1 MNLKNYQ
8 YDGLTKLLNR
18 QAFHDELE
26 KIMRESEEMEEPV
39 TLAFADIDRFLEVN
53 ESVGHK
59 AGDLVLLTVVDDL
72 KGLVEEDAIIAR
84 YGGDEFAI
92 LFPGKERESS
102 FLNLEKVREAVENRR
117 QFNGEHSSFELKIT
131 ISAGIASFPVDAHS
145 VSELLRMADQ
155 AMYRAK
161 ELGGNQVRLAYEEC
175 MVPKTSHYTQ
185 TQLER
190 LSRLSEKEG
199 IGEAVLLR
207 EALDNL
213 LLKYRITDIDS

>member
-1 MNLKNYQ
+1 MNLKNYKF
-8 YDGLTKLLNR
+8 DGLTKLLNR

-26 KIMRESEEMEEPV
+26 RIMREAEEMEEPV

-117 QFNGEHSSFELKIT
+117 QFNDEHSSFELKIT
-131 ISAGIASFPVDAHS
+131 ISAGIASFPVDARS
-145 VSELLRMADQ
+145 VSELLRKADQ

-161 ELGGNQVRLAYEEC
+161 ELGGNQVRLAYEER